1 MSRRPIHRRYYTPG
15 FHSDVVWIEDQR
27 DYAIVLM
34 GCMAQNLQA
43 CRADPGYGVFL
54 HELTYLKPYLDSHP
68 VERKLVLDLIRAG
81 RIGTG
86 GAHSLP
92 STNLISGEA
101 FLRNFAYG
109 RAYQES
115 LGDTPE
121 VAMLWDVFG
130 HCSQL
135 PQMLTELR
143 FAGVIWSKDIRG
155 VHPLFWHL
163 GPDGTRLLTRRVMY
177 GHVTAPRKA
186 CQRYLQECLPEIAG
200 LGHPVDLRLDCGD
213 FKPPTAWIVGRSAEL
228 AAEPDAET
236 GCCGVPD
243 APWLISGQAHR
254 LYFREMH
261 EAIATKRFFV
271 PTCGRDLEW
280 HHQGTGLT
288 HIDLKIAN
296 RRAENVLV
304 SAEKWCCF
312 AEALGLPYP
321 HRALDKAWRQV
332 FFGQHHDA
340 ITGPCNDR
348 SYLDLMDG
356 YREALELGE
365 AAQDAALACLAQA
378 TDTRGPRGSL
388 ALVVSNP
395 CNWRRTDVVETAIVL
410 PDGWSGLR
418 LQDRARADVV
428 FEVEW
433 TEPGSALTLRF
444 VATVPGLGQTT
455 YWLVPGDGPLPEVQS
470 REGVTIAS
478 DLFQVVADPRHGGL
492 VTLYDKRLQCE
503 LLGGQEPGNE
513 LLALEE
519 DFTGH
524 PEPPWELNTS
534 GKHWLSRDYKAELEV
549 REGPV
554 SATLIVRGKF
564 RDCRREQHVRLYQG
578 VGRLEFRT
586 VLRRYQGRETIYALA
601 FPAALPG
608 ATPVYDDR
616 FGCVVKRRSRGHL
629 DFRTW
634 QWRNYSDCGARRA
647 YQWVDLSHSAM
658 LAITDGAATVASH
671 ALGPMS
677 LVLTRSEPVEEAM
690 NSLQEA
696 LVRRGVPCTVF
707 HDDCD
712 REQRWFLPHQ
722 DSTMPQESPDE
733 DLPWGTAFRVIAD
746 TNDTNLLWQ
755 RLRSDLTPEQ
765 AEALGEERCREG
777 VAVRFMR
784 DTHVPGGWEPLPTL
798 VVSAA
803 DERALTTALHR
814 LARELTETGRLSLP
828 AEADLTGTR
837 TVLPDHGLALLN
849 RGTPLHSLEA
859 DGTLVLM
866 LTHAVP
872 WARSPW
878 GPDRLDFHLVA
889 EHKTHEFEYAL
900 YPHAGTWREGG
911 VAQAAYEYNN
921 PLMVRQTDC
930 HRGKLPPEL
939 SFCDVQGGI
948 VTALKP
954 TGYHLA
960 RGEAPPGPEERT
972 YALRVYEPTGQ
983 PAELQIEW
991 AGGLLSAQ
999 RANALE
1005 EPRTDLELHESL
1017 ARASLNGF
1025 EIATCLLTP
1034 RRSRRAP
1041 LPALPDDVPLPPET
1055 ERGIVPARY
1064 WLHNVGEAPLGF
1076 VPVALTLTGDVQL
1089 DTHVKH
1095 GGYTVNQLTVG
1106 VANNTPEMARGAVRL
1121 LVGDGWRVEPA
1132 MVRFSVP
1139 PRGGKEYPVTLLF
1152 ETDRRDGLVRA
1163 QLDWDGQT
1171 FEDTI
1176 VVGQPPAPRW
1186 KAKLGKERVRV
1197 TVTNPGVDDLNADL
1211 YLIAPH
1217 EAWREVG
1224 PRRQVISLA
1233 AGESQ
1238 AYDFPLRPSSGR
1250 DQRDLWLVVK
1260 LAYWGRVE
1268 YRPVWLP

>member
-1 MSRRPIHRRYYTPG
+1 MSQGPIRQRYYTPG

-27 DYAIVLM
+27 DYALVLM
-34 GCMAQNLQA
+34 GCVAQNLQA
-43 CRADPGYGVFL
+43 CRADAGYGVFL

-68 VERKLVLDLIRAG
+68 AERKLVLDLIRAG
-81 RIGTG
+81 RLGTG

-109 RAYQES
+109 RAYHES

-135 PQMLTELR
+135 PQMLAELR
-143 FAGVIWSKDIRG
+143 FIGVIWSKDIRG

-163 GPDGTRLLTRRVMY
+163 GPDGTRLLTRRLMY
-177 GHVTAPRKA
+177 GHVTTPRQA
-186 CQRYLQECLPEIAG
+186 CERYLRECLPEIAG
-200 LGHPVDLRLDCGD
+200 LGHPVDLRLDCSD

-228 AAEPDAET
+228 AAAPQAEAT
-236 GCCGVPD
+236 CCGVPD
-243 APWLISGQAHR
+243 APWFISGQAHR
-254 LYFREMH
+254 HYFREMH
-261 EAIATKRFFV
+261 QAIAAKRFFV
-271 PTCGRDLEW
+271 PTSGRDLEW

-288 HIDLKIAN
+288 HIDLKIVN

-304 SAEKWCCF
+304 NAEKWCCF

-321 HRALDKAWRQV
+321 HRALDKAWRQL

-365 AAQDAALACLAQA
+365 AAQNAALACLAQA
-378 TDTRGPRGSL
+378 TDTRGPRRAV

-395 CNWRRTDVVETAIVL
+395 CNWQRTDVVETTVVL
-410 PDGWSGLR
+410 PDGDSGLR
-418 LQDRARADVV
+418 VQDRAGNDVV
-428 FEVEW
+428 FEVERAE
-433 TEPGSALTLRF
+433 TGPELTLRF
-444 VATVPGLGQTT
+444 IATVPGLGQNT
-455 YWLVPGDGPLPEVQS
+455 YWLVPDEGPLPEVRS

-492 VTLYDKRLQCE
+492 VSLYDKRLQAE

-513 LLALEE
+513 LVALEE
-519 DFTGH
+519 DFAAH

-534 GKHWLSRDYKAELEV
+534 GKRWLSRHYKAELEV

-564 RDCRREQHVRLYQG
+564 HDCRREQYVRLYQG
-578 VGRLEFRT
+578 VSRIEFRT
-586 VLRRYQGRETIYALA
+586 VLRRYQGRETIYAIA
-601 FPAALPG
+601 FPARLPG

-616 FGCVVKRRSRGHL
+616 FGCVVKRRSRGRF

-647 YQWVDLSHSAM
+647 YQWVDLSHSAT
-658 LAITDGAATVASH
+658 LAVIKGGSSVASY
-671 ALGPMS
+671 ACGPMS
-677 LVLTRSEPVEEAM
+677 LVLSSSEAVEEAM

-696 LVRRGVPCTVF
+696 FVRRGVPCTIF

-733 DLPWGTAFRVIAD
+733 DLPWGTAFRLIAD
-746 TNDTNLLWQ
+746 VDDRNLLWQ
-755 RLRSDLTPEQ
+755 RLRPDLTPQQ
-765 AEALGEERCREG
+765 AAALDEERRREG
-777 VAVRFMR
+777 VAVRFML
-784 DTHVPGGWEPLPTL
+784 DPHVPEGWEPLPTL
-798 VVSAA
+798 VVSAV
-803 DERALTTALHR
+803 DEKALITALLR
-814 LARELTETGRLSLP
+814 LAEELTATGRLSLA
-828 AEADLTGTR
+828 AEADLTGTGS
-837 TVLPDHGLALLN
+837 VLPDYGLALLN

-866 LTHAVP
+866 LMHAVP

-889 EHKTHEFEYAL
+889 ERKTHEFEYAL
-900 YPHAGTWREGG
+900 YPHAQTWREGG
-911 VAQAAYEYNN
+911 VPQAAYDYNN
-921 PLMVRQTDC
+921 PLTVQQTDC

-954 TGYHLA
+954 AGYPLA
-960 RGEAPPGPEERT
+960 AGQTPPGWEERT

-983 PAELQIEW
+983 PVELQVEW
-991 AGGLLSAQ
+991 AGGLASAQ

-1005 EPRTDLELHESL
+1005 EPRSAMDLQES
-1017 ARASLNGF
+1017 RAQAQLKGF
-1025 EIATCLLTP
+1025 EIATYLLTP
-1034 RRSRRAP
+1034 RRGRKPAELLAP
-1041 LPALPDDVPLPPET
+1041 HGVSLPPEV
-1055 ERGIVPARY
+1055 EPGLVPARY

-1095 GGYTVNQLTVG
+1095 GGYTVNGLTVG
-1106 VANNTPEMARGAVRL
+1106 VANNMPQTARGTVRL
-1121 LVGDGWRVEPA
+1121 LVSDGWRVTPA
-1132 MVRFSVP
+1132 TVRFSVP

-1163 QLDWDGQT
+1163 QLEWDGQT

-1176 VVGQPPAPRW
+1176 VVGQPPAPKW
-1186 KAKLGKERVRV
+1186 KAKLGKGHVRV
-1197 TVTNPGVDDLNADL
+1197 TVRNPGVDDLHADL

-1217 EAWREVG
+1217 EFWRECG
-1224 PRRQVISLA
+1224 PRHQVISLA

-1238 AYDFPLRPSSGR
+1238 AYDFPLRLTPDR
-1250 DQRDLWLVVK
+1250 DERDLWLVAK